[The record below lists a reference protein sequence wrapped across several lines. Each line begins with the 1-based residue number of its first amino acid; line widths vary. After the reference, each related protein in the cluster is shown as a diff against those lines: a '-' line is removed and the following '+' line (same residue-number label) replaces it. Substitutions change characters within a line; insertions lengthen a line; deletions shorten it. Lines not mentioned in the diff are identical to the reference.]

1 MKAILTDEGNLRL
14 EGETPQERQFLGRL
28 HNAVVEPRE
37 NHAAIFNEVY
47 PYRRGFFLR
56 LSDARRNQLW
66 KRWSLI
72 RTLGSAFFHDGSL
85 ILEVKKEEKSGA
97 QSES

>member
-1 MKAILTDEGNLRL
+1 MKAELTVEGNLRL

-37 NHAAIFNEVY
+37 NHTAIFNEVY

-56 LSDARRNQLW
+56 LSDERRRQLW
-66 KRWSLI
+66 ERWSSI
-72 RTLGSAFFHDGSL
+72 RRLGSALFHDNSL
-85 ILEVKKEEKSGA
+85 ILEVKEETNNDAPG
-97 QSES
+97 ES